1 MQSVVFSNSLFDYS
15 VPLNKLFLHS
25 KLSSSVNNIFVL
37 YFLTQSCY
45 FGSDRNYS
53 ERRRWVIIPCYNR
66 MDNDPYRDHHHA
78 RATKLHKVSFVDPHG
93 AHRAFCPSRI
103 KFFNNL
109 STMALPCCSA
119 QHRCFRAHRMGNYAN
134 WNIDHVLFLTDKILR
149 EKLIEVKSESG
160 VRK

>member
-93 AHRAFCPSRI
+93 AHRAFCSSLN
-103 KFFNNL
+103 F
-109 STMALPCCSA
+109 STTYPPWPCLVAVRSIVVSELIGWA
-119 QHRCFRAHRMGNYAN
+119 TMPVEILITFCF
-134 WNIDHVLFLTDKILR
+134 
-149 EKLIEVKSESG
+149 
-160 VRK
+160 